1 MINLLEKEEIGN
13 YFIKLP
19 FYISFICSQKMVSIS
34 EATQSMSAFTQLT
47 DGILNLIKSLVDDPE
62 VNHYMYQ

>member
-1 MINLLEKEEIGN
+1 
-13 YFIKLP
+13 
-19 FYISFICSQKMVSIS
+19 MVSIS